1 MGASE
6 FVCLAGRL
14 ERREDGRGGERQSIG
29 QSNSAPKWLE
39 KEGRKE
45 GTGLKMILEI
55 HSLAKS

>member
-14 ERREDGRGGERQSIG
+14 ERKTGGDGERQSIG

-45 GTGLKMILEI
+45 PG
-55 HSLAKS
+55 